1 MWVLGHKPEFSGR
14 AGSTLNIWAISQ
26 ATTFLRL
33 EKVHSSRIL
42 RIYSTYFEHNH
53 PLHNPSNPSQ
63 NHSYQTPFS
72 ISCPLFIATQS
83 NQCCLW
89 VHWIIGNL
97 PGTNFL
103 KNTDF
108 PCQQPS
114 NSKVFSKGRG
124 HETLLYIMEI
134 WLYWSYIGI
143 VQAVIAIMI
152 SWVYQS
158 CHAQRTH
165 RVIWYPNKGHFSGDN
180 ELFLL
185 L

>member
-33 EKVHSSRIL
+33 GKVHSSRFCIYIQHIL
-42 RIYSTYFEHNH
+42 NITTLFS
-53 PLHNPSNPSQ
+53 PSNPSQ
-63 NHSYQTPFS
+63 NHPYQTPFS
-72 ISCPLFIATQS
+72 ISSPLFIATQS

-89 VHWIIGNL
+89 VHWCRAFHWIIGNL
-97 PGTNFL
+97 PGTTFL

-134 WLYWSYIGI
+134 WLDWSYIGI
-143 VQAVIAIMI
+143 V
-152 SWVYQS
+152 
-158 CHAQRTH
+158 
-165 RVIWYPNKGHFSGDN
+165 
-180 ELFLL
+180 
-185 L
+185 